1 MNSSL
6 SANTPKSVLRATKTV
21 AVLASACLALAGIGQ
36 AESADVGSIEAQSV
50 ETKPSN
56 ASATA
61 TPAKA
66 ATTRALAE
74 TGPAVD
80 FAKALTGRATEI
92 LTDKSLS
99 EQEQLEKFEVVLTE
113 ALALDVIGRFM
124 IGETRKSMTTDQS
137 ARYDSIFPR
146 YLTALYA
153 EQFAEIVGRPLE
165 VVDSKAL
172 NARDVVVRT
181 RFTRAEGSPI
191 NVDWRI
197 RKLNS
202 GEHKA
207 IDIIVSGVSIMLV
220 KREEF
225 AAFVAQN
232 GVDALLARLETE
244 IA

>member
-1 MNSSL
+1 MIRPFLFGPILFDPRSSL
-6 SANTPKSVLRATKTV
+6 RDAR
-21 AVLASACLALAGIGQ
+21 LAAGVGLAIFGGA
-36 AESADVGSIEAQSV
+36 AEAQSQIEAAPPAAV
-50 ETKPSN
+50 EAPKP
-56 ASATA
+56 AEA
-61 TPAKA
+61 AKA
-66 ATTRALAE
+66 ATTRALAD
-74 TGPAVD
+74 TAPAIE
-80 FAKALTGRATEI
+80 FAKSLTSRATEA
-92 LTDKSLS
+92 LTDKALS
-99 EQEQLEKFEVVLTE
+99 EKEQLEKFEAVLTE

-124 IGETRKSMTTDQS
+124 IGETRKTMTTDQS
-137 ARYDSIFPR
+137 ARYDSVFPR

-172 NARDVVVRT
+172 NSRDVVVRT
-181 RFTRAEGSPI
+181 RFTRAEGAPI

-244 IA
+244 VA

>member
-6 SANTPKSVLRATKTV
+6 SANTPSSVLRATKTV
-21 AVLASACLALAGIGQ
+21 AVIASACLALAGMAQ
-36 AESADVGSIEAQSV
+36 AQSAADESLNAQSV
-50 ETKPSN
+50 EAKPAN
-56 ASATA
+56 AS
-61 TPAKA
+61 

-74 TGPAVD
+74 TGPAID
-80 FAKALTGRATEI
+80 FAKALTGRATEV

-99 EQEQLEKFEVVLTE
+99 EQEQLAKFEVVLTE

-124 IGETRKSMTTDQS
+124 IGETRKSMTSDQS

-181 RFTRAEGSPI
+181 RFTRAEGAPI

-232 GVDALLARLETE
+232 GVDALLVRLETE